1 MDSHEPWLDGRRTPS
16 FDDHRTGVPM
26 SPPQRTNGDSPLP
39 RAIILQPN
47 DGCLTVA
54 RALHR
59 NGVDVNVL
67 ASPEYSYVAASRG
80 VDGVILPEPLREP
93 EPWYDAL
100 CELAATGG
108 GVVLS
113 GSDSASEW
121 LTQHRPALP
130 PNLRTF
136 ESTDGIHADL
146 MDKLALYRTASDV
159 GIRVPEYQ
167 HVRDRADLLALLPEL
182 RFPRVVKARLGHM
195 AKILAGFGTVLVS
208 TRRDLLERG
217 DRLLDKGIDFL
228 VSDIVPG
235 RERRLEAAVTVR
247 AEDGSYTLE
256 YGRRKIRQWPLDYGV
271 GSLNQAAHVP
281 ETMAMSRKLLDTV
294 GYHGIASAETK
305 RNARDGELYL
315 IEVNVRIPAN
325 FGLADACGVDGSW
338 RLYAT
343 LAGLP
348 LGPQPEQV
356 DGRKCMIPFREVRA
370 SWQRVRRRETSVG
383 AVVRSWRGTRDFGVL
398 SLRDPMPTVAL
409 LGRRISKA
417 LGQPAVQRGF
427 WAK

>member
-1 MDSHEPWLDGRRTPS
+1 
-16 FDDHRTGVPM
+16 M
-26 SPPQRTNGDSPLP
+26 SPPPRAADACSLP

-59 NGVDVNVL
+59 RGVDVHVL
-67 ASPEYSYVAASRG
+67 TSPEYSYVAASRG
-80 VDGVILPEPLREP
+80 VEGEVLPEPVRDP
-93 EPWYDAL
+93 EPWLDAL
-100 CELAATGG
+100 SALGDDGG

-113 GSDSASEW
+113 GSDSATEW
-121 LTQHRPALP
+121 LTEHRAVLP

-136 ESTDGIHADL
+136 ESTDGLHLRL
-146 MDKLALYRTASDV
+146 MDKLDSYRIAASI
-159 GIRVPEYQ
+159 GIRVPAHQ
-167 HVRDRADLLALLPEL
+167 HIRDRDDLAAVLPDL
-182 RFPRVVKARLGHM
+182 RFPRVLKARLGHK
-195 AKILAGFGTVLVS
+195 AKVLAGFGTVLVT
-208 TRRDLLERG
+208 TRGDLLDRAS
-217 DRLLDKGIDFL
+217 RLLDHGIDFL
-228 VSDIVPG
+228 LTEVIPG
-235 RERRLEAAVTVR
+235 REHRLEAAVTIR
-247 AEDGSYTLE
+247 QEDGTYSLA

-281 ETMAMSRKLLDTV
+281 ATMAMSRKLLGHV
-294 GYHGIASAETK
+294 GFHGIASCETK
-305 RNARDGELYL
+305 RNARDGQLYL

-338 RLYAT
+338 RLYAS

-370 SWQRVRRRETSVG
+370 SWQRVRRHETSIG

-409 LGRRISKA
+409 VGRRIGKA
-417 LGQPAVQRGF
+417 IGQQRSHRGVG
-427 WAK
+427 A

>member
-1 MDSHEPWLDGRRTPS
+1 
-16 FDDHRTGVPM
+16 M
-26 SPPQRTNGDSPLP
+26 SPPPGAVDPGSLP

-59 NGVDVNVL
+59 RGVDVHVL
-67 ASPEYSYVAASRG
+67 TSPEYSYVAASRG
-80 VDGVILPEPLREP
+80 VEGEVLPEPLRDP
-93 EPWYDAL
+93 EPWLDAMSSL
-100 CELAATGG
+100 GDDGG

-113 GSDSASEW
+113 GSDSATEW
-121 LTQHRPALP
+121 LTEHRAVLP

-136 ESTDGIHADL
+136 ESTDGLHLRL
-146 MDKLALYRTASDV
+146 MDKLESYRIASSI
-159 GIRVPEYQ
+159 GIRVPGHQ
-167 HVRDRADLLALLPEL
+167 HIRDHDDLATALPDL
-182 RFPRVVKARLGHM
+182 RLPRVLKARMGHK
-195 AKILAGFGTVLVS
+195 AKVLAGFGTVLVT
-208 TRRDLLERG
+208 TRRDLLDRAG
-217 DRLLDKGIDFL
+217 RLLDHDIDFL
-228 VSDIVPG
+228 LTEAIPG
-235 RERRLEAAVTVR
+235 REHRLEAAVTVR
-247 AEDGSYTLE
+247 HDDGTYSLG

-281 ETMAMSRKLLDTV
+281 ATMAMSHRLLGHV
-294 GYHGIASAETK
+294 GYHGIASLETK
-305 RNARDGELYL
+305 RNARDGHLYL

-356 DGRKCMIPFREVRA
+356 DGRKGMIPFREARA
-370 SWQRVRRRETSVG
+370 SWQRIRRHETSVG
-383 AVVRSWRGTRDFGVL
+383 SVVRSWRGTRDFGVL

-409 LGRRISKA
+409 VGRRIGKA
-417 LGQPAVQRGF
+417 IGQQRSHRG
-427 WAK
+427 AGA

>member
-1 MDSHEPWLDGRRTPS
+1 
-16 FDDHRTGVPM
+16 M
-26 SPPQRTNGDSPLP
+26 SPPQRTNGASPLP

-59 NGVDVNVL
+59 NGVDVHVL
-67 ASPEYSYVAASRG
+67 TSPEYSYVAASRG
-80 VDGVILPEPLREP
+80 VDGVVLPEPLRDP
-93 EPWYDAL
+93 EPWYEAL
-100 CELAATGG
+100 CDLAATGG

-121 LTQHRPALP
+121 LTQHRAALP
-130 PNLRTF
+130 GNLRSF
-136 ESTDGIHADL
+136 EADDRVHAEL
-146 MDKLALYRTASDV
+146 MDKLALYRIASEI
-159 GIRVPEYQ
+159 GIRVPEF
-167 HVRDRADLLALLPEL
+167 HHIRDRSDLLAVLPEL
-182 RFPRVVKARLGHM
+182 RFPRVLKARMGHV
-195 AKILAGFGTVLVS
+195 AKLTVGFGTVLVS
-208 TRRDLLERG
+208 TRRDLLQRG
-217 DRLLDKGIDFL
+217 DRLLDNGIEFL
-228 VSDIVPG
+228 LTDIVQG

-247 AEDGSYTLE
+247 GEDGAYTLE

-281 ETMAMSRKLLDTV
+281 DTMAMSRTLLDHV
-294 GYHGIASAETK
+294 GFHGIASCETK
-305 RNARDGELYL
+305 RNARDGQLYL
-315 IEVNVRIPAN
+315 IEVNVRVPAN

-343 LAGLP
+343 LAGIP

-356 DGRKCMIPFREVRA
+356 DGRKCMIPFREARA
-370 SWQRVRRRETSVG
+370 SWQRVRRHETSVG

-398 SLRDPMPTVAL
+398 SVRDPMPTVAL
-409 LGRRISKA
+409 VGRRLGKA
-417 LGQPAVQRGF
+417 LGQPKMQRGS

>member
-1 MDSHEPWLDGRRTPS
+1 
-16 FDDHRTGVPM
+16 M
-26 SPPQRTNGDSPLP
+26 SPPQRTNGVSPLP

-59 NGVDVNVL
+59 IGVDVHVL
-67 ASPEYSYVAASRG
+67 TSPEYSYVAASRG
-80 VDGVILPEPLREP
+80 VDGVVLPEPLRDP
-93 EPWYDAL
+93 EPWYEAL
-100 CELAATGG
+100 CDLAATGG

-121 LTQHRPALP
+121 LTQHRAALP
-130 PNLRTF
+130 GNLRSF
-136 ESTDGIHADL
+136 EADDRVHAEL
-146 MDKLALYRTASDV
+146 MDKLALYRIASGI
-159 GIRVPEYQ
+159 GIRVPEF
-167 HVRDRADLLALLPEL
+167 HHIRDRSDLLAVLPEL
-182 RFPRVVKARLGHM
+182 RFPRVLKARMGHV
-195 AKILAGFGTVLVS
+195 AKLTVGFGTVLVS
-208 TRRDLLERG
+208 TRRDLLQRG
-217 DRLLDKGIDFL
+217 DRLLDNGIDFL
-228 VSDIVPG
+228 LTDIVPG

-247 AEDGSYTLE
+247 GEDGAYTLE

-281 ETMAMSRKLLDTV
+281 DTMAMSRTLLDHV
-294 GYHGIASAETK
+294 GFHGIASCETK
-305 RNARDGELYL
+305 RNARDGQLYL
-315 IEVNVRIPAN
+315 IEVNVRVPAN

-343 LAGLP
+343 LAGIP

-356 DGRKCMIPFREVRA
+356 DGRKCMIPFREARA
-370 SWQRVRRRETSVG
+370 SWQRVRRHETSVG

-398 SLRDPMPTVAL
+398 SVRDPMPTVAL
-409 LGRRISKA
+409 VGRRLGKA
-417 LGQPAVQRGF
+417 LGQPKMQRGS

>member
-1 MDSHEPWLDGRRTPS
+1 
-16 FDDHRTGVPM
+16 M
-26 SPPQRTNGDSPLP
+26 SPPPRAADAGSLP

-59 NGVDVNVL
+59 RGVDVHVL
-67 ASPEYSYVAASRG
+67 TSPEYSYVAASRG
-80 VDGVILPEPLREP
+80 VEGEVLPEPVRDP
-93 EPWYDAL
+93 EPWLDAL
-100 CELAATGG
+100 SALGDDGG

-113 GSDSASEW
+113 GSDSATEW
-121 LTQHRPALP
+121 LTEHRAVLP

-136 ESTDGIHADL
+136 ESTDGLHLRL
-146 MDKLALYRTASDV
+146 MDKLDSYRIAASI
-159 GIRVPEYQ
+159 GIRVPAHQ
-167 HVRDRADLLALLPEL
+167 HIRDRDDLAAVLPDL
-182 RFPRVVKARLGHM
+182 RFPRVLKARLGHK
-195 AKILAGFGTVLVS
+195 AKVLAGFGTVLVT
-208 TRRDLLERG
+208 TRGDLLDRAS
-217 DRLLDKGIDFL
+217 RLLDHGIDFL
-228 VSDIVPG
+228 LTEVIPG
-235 RERRLEAAVTVR
+235 REHRLEAAVTIR
-247 AEDGSYTLE
+247 QEDGTYSLE

-281 ETMAMSRKLLDTV
+281 ATMAMSRKLLGHV
-294 GYHGIASAETK
+294 GFRGIASCETK
-305 RNARDGELYL
+305 RNARDGQLYL

-338 RLYAT
+338 RLYAS

-370 SWQRVRRRETSVG
+370 SWQRVRRHETSIG

-409 LGRRISKA
+409 VGRRIGKA
-417 LGQPAVQRGF
+417 IGQQRSHRGVG
-427 WAK
+427 A

>member
-1 MDSHEPWLDGRRTPS
+1 MIARPRTI
-16 FDDHRTGVPM
+16 
-26 SPPQRTNGDSPLP
+26 GDSALP

-59 NGVDVNVL
+59 DGVDVNVL
-67 ASPEYSYVAASRG
+67 TSPEYSYVAASRG
-80 VDGVILPEPLREP
+80 VDGVVLPEPLREP

-100 CELAATGG
+100 CEFAETGG

-121 LTQHRPALP
+121 LAQHRAALP
-130 PNLRTF
+130 RNLRSF
-136 ESTDGIHADL
+136 ESCDGVHVEL
-146 MDKLALYRTASDV
+146 MDKLSLYRIASGL
-159 GIRVPEYQ
+159 GIRVPEFQY
-167 HVRDRADLLALLPEL
+167 VRDRGDLRSLLPEL
-182 RFPRVVKARLGHM
+182 RFPRVLKARMGHK
-195 AKILAGFGTVLVS
+195 AKIMAGFGTVLVS
-208 TRRDLLERG
+208 TRQDLLDRG
-217 DRLLDKGIDFL
+217 DRLLDNGIDFL
-228 VSDIVPG
+228 VSAIVPG
-235 RERRLEAAVTVR
+235 SERRLEAAVTVR
-247 AEDGSYTLE
+247 AQDGSYMLE

-271 GSLNQAAHVP
+271 GSLNQAARVP
-281 ETMAMSRKLLDTV
+281 GTLALSRKLLDHV
-294 GYHGIASAETK
+294 GYHGIASCETK
-305 RNARDGELYL
+305 RSARDGELYL

-356 DGRKCMIPFREVRA
+356 DGRKCMIPFREARA
-370 SWQRVRRRETSVG
+370 AWQRVRRHETSVG
-383 AVVRSWRGTRDFGVL
+383 AVIRSWRGTRDFGVL
-398 SLRDPMPTVAL
+398 SVRDPMPTVAL
-409 LGRRISKA
+409 LGRRIGKA
-417 LGQPAVQRGF
+417 IGQPRLQRRS

>member
-1 MDSHEPWLDGRRTPS
+1 M
-16 FDDHRTGVPM
+16 
-26 SPPQRTNGDSPLP
+26 NGDSALP
-39 RAIILQPN
+39 RAILLQPN

-59 NGVDVNVL
+59 DGVDVHVL
-67 ASPEYSYVAASRG
+67 TSPEYSYVAASRG
-80 VDGVILPEPLREP
+80 VEGVVLPEPLRQP

-121 LTQHRPALP
+121 LTQHRAALP
-130 PNLRTF
+130 ANLRTF
-136 ESTDGIHADL
+136 ESCDGVHAEL
-146 MDKLALYRTASDV
+146 MDKLSLYRVASRI
-159 GIRVPEYQ
+159 GIRVPEFQ
-167 HVRDRADLLALLPEL
+167 HVQDRGDLLALLPDL
-182 RFPRVVKARLGHM
+182 RFPRVVKARMGHK
-195 AKILAGFGTVLVS
+195 AKIMVGFGTVLVS

-217 DRLLDKGIDFL
+217 NRLLENGIDFL
-228 VSDIVPG
+228 VSDVVPG
-235 RERRLEAAVTVR
+235 HERRLEAAVTIR
-247 AEDGSYTLE
+247 GADGSYTLE

-271 GSLNQAAHVP
+271 GSLNQAARVP
-281 ETMAMSRKLLDTV
+281 ETMALSRRLLDQV
-294 GYHGIASAETK
+294 GYHGIASCETK

-343 LAGLP
+343 LAGIP

-356 DGRKCMIPFREVRA
+356 DGRKCMIPFREARA

-398 SLRDPMPTVAL
+398 SVRDPMPTVAL
-409 LGRRISKA
+409 LGHRMGKA
-417 LGQPAVQRGF
+417 LGQPRMQRGS